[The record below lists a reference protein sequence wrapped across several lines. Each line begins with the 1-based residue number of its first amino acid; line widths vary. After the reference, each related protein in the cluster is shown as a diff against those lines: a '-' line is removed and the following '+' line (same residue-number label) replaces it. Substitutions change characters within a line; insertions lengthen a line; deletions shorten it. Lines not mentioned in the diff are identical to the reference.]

1 MVDIKEWAS
10 TRAEE
15 IKNYLEKHPQIKRY
29 AILADAHK
37 EQYEKPEEIWK
48 HLVFVDAG
56 KGLQMENLMAVC
68 EIMNM
73 KK

>member
-1 MVDIKEWAS
+1 
-10 TRAEE
+10 
-15 IKNYLEKHPQIKRY
+15 
-29 AILADAHK
+29 LADAHK
-37 EQYEKPEEIWK
+37 EQYENPEEIRNR
-48 HLVFVDAG
+48 LVFVDAG